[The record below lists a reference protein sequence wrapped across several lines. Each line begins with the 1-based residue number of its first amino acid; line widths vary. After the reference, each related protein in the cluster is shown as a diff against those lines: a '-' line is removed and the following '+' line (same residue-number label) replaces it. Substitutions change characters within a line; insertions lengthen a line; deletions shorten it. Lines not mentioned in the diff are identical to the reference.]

1 MFQPESDWRG
11 QDREGV
17 DLFSIEKSFSRDDVC
32 ADIRRFDWVSPSSG
46 MFSPARHY
54 LNFSLIPQTRPSRVR
69 AEGWS
74 EDHYSG
80 ELLYLPPNRSY
91 HGKPALGERR
101 LLCVAMSEQY
111 LGNILETA
119 HGGAE
124 FTPHTNLRSI
134 ALRRMLELLA
144 TELSAPGFASDVL
157 IEASLVS
164 IAVEL
169 ARAMQEKDDDR
180 LQALAPASRQIR
192 TINDFILGNLSS
204 QLSVSEIA
212 RECGMSTRH
221 VARVF
226 KASTGS
232 SIGDFVARSRIALAK
247 DLLSAGDVRIKEV
260 SWRCGFQSTS
270 AFCAAFRAATG
281 KTPSEFRQGGVR
293 LQ

>member
-1 MFQPESDWRG
+1 MFRPESDWRG

-17 DLFSIEKSFSRDDVC
+17 DHFAIEKSFSRDDVY
-32 ADIRRFDWVSPSSG
+32 ADIRRFNWVSATSG
-46 MFSPARHY
+46 TFSPARHF

-91 HGKPALGERR
+91 FGETALGERR
-101 LLCVAMSEQY
+101 LLCIAMSEQY

-119 HGGAE
+119 CGGSE
-124 FTPHTNLRSI
+124 FTPRTNLQSA
-134 ALRRMLELLA
+134 ALRRMLESLA
-144 TELSAPGFASDVL
+144 TELTAPGFASDVL

-169 ARAMQEKDDDR
+169 ARAMQQQDDGLR
-180 LQALAPASRQIR
+180 ALAPASRQIR

-226 KASTGS
+226 KASTGQ
-232 SIGDFVARSRIALAK
+232 SIGDFVARSRISLAK
-247 DLLSAGDVRIKEV
+247 DLLGAGDVRIKEV

-270 AFCAAFRAATG
+270 AFCAAFRSATG
-281 KTPSEFRQGGVR
+281 KTPSEFRQGGIR